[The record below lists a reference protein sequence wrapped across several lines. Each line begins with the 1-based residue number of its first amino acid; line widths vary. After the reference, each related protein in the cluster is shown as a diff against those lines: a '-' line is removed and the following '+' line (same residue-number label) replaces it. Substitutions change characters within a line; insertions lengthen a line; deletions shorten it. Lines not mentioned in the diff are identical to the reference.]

1 MSEEHKFG
9 QWCIVELF
17 GHQRTAGYV
26 TEQVIAG
33 QGYIRVDT
41 PAVED
46 QEAFSRL
53 FGPGAIYSIIPTTE
67 EIVRAYAA
75 RNVAAPISPYI
86 LKLPQLPKP
95 SPDEYDDDGETD
107 HYDPHPDDE
116 NPPF

>member
-1 MSEEHKFG
+1 MSEETKFG
-9 QWCIVELF
+9 QWCVVELF

-67 EIVRAYAA
+67 EVVRAYAA
-75 RNVAAPISPYI
+75 RNVAAPISPYM

-95 SPDEYDDDGETD
+95 AVDDYNDETD
-107 HYDPHPDDE
+107 GYDPHPRDDKDE
-116 NPPF
+116 APF

>member
-1 MSEEHKFG
+1 MNEETKFG
-9 QWCIVELF
+9 QWCIIELF

-26 TEQVIAG
+26 TEQAIAG

-67 EIVRAYAA
+67 EVVRAYTA
-75 RNVAAPISPYI
+75 RNVAAPISPYM
-86 LKLPQLPKP
+86 LKLPQLTGPCF
-95 SPDEYDDDGETD
+95 D
-107 HYDPHPDDE
+107 H
-116 NPPF
+116 F